1 MMLQANQALMGAM
14 ASYFEQKA
22 KSKKKE
28 PMLDDE
34 SAAGDTTSRPS
45 KFTDRRAAS
54 VHGWAGFPPSHL
66 FKSLPSL
73 FRDIVEGSTT
83 ERHGTI
89 TGFFCHLE
97 RQNPRTFGGFHP
109 SDDLVDDIAK
119 FKFAPP
125 KGYGDKWH
133 RGIGPM
139 AFAERSLGDLD
150 RQTENRELRDEY
162 GAQLHLTLVDAKK
175 LASATPLVPMKFE
188 AFLLLLERYSEFHL
202 AAFGPD
208 CDLHKKTKLVIQKLT
223 ILRQRILRSG
233 TPFMSS
239 RAPTIIW
246 ALTLATQAFYAEA
259 ATASQFDHAKE
270 NESPPPF
277 VVFDIDVDDLST
289 LQLTEACDL
298 PSFLRRF
305 PAEHP
310 T

>member
-1 MMLQANQALMGAM
+1 
-14 ASYFEQKA
+14 
-22 KSKKKE
+22 
-28 PMLDDE
+28 
-34 SAAGDTTSRPS
+34 
-45 KFTDRRAAS
+45 
-54 VHGWAGFPPSHL
+54 
-66 FKSLPSL
+66 
-73 FRDIVEGSTT
+73 
-83 ERHGTI
+83 
-89 TGFFCHLE
+89 
-97 RQNPRTFGGFHP
+97 
-109 SDDLVDDIAK
+109 
-119 FKFAPP
+119 
-125 KGYGDKWH
+125 
-133 RGIGPM
+133 M
-139 AFAERSLGDLD
+139 AFAERTLGDLD

-162 GAQLHLTLVDAKK
+162 GAQLHLTLADAKK

-246 ALTLATQAFYAEA
+246 ALALATQAFYAEA